1 MGRRS
6 SLTSDTKPSQDWA
19 YSFDDFDHFR
29 DLSHLS
35 YMVVQKVLEHVQCE
49 RVHFFIHNLSL
60 REYREEDRENIF
72 SITQD
77 NPLITYLA
85 LQNRIIDRKNLRDD
99 PIFREYDVNSFILID
114 QLGVGTLVPFV
125 YRYQLLGFLGI
136 TQQEQQTKLTRE
148 ERSFLHALQRDLLQ
162 NLYAALMIDRRFS
175 ELVILSDLGKE
186 ISSIKDL
193 PELFDVLFEKISRVF
208 RFDTGVL
215 WLAENEEMSDLP
227 VLGIAAS
234 KGLAPEWQ
242 TMRLVSGESISG
254 HVYQAG
260 KPLLVK
266 ELTRNAFFSQSNR
279 EPWLTDALLS
289 IPLRS
294 SDHSIGVLTL
304 HCSGDTTGFTGENLH
319 LISIF
324 ANFTAATISNIRLYS
339 KLEKGYIETISALA
353 AALDAKDP
361 YTKGHSERVMHYAVG
376 MATRM
381 GLSKK
386 KIRLI
391 QFAAILHDI
400 GKIGISGDIIR
411 KESGLTDDEYAII
424 KRHPEIGE
432 QIISAIDFLQDAR
445 IFIKYHHERYDGSG
459 YYRMDKTDLPR
470 EAMILSIADSFDA
483 MTTDRPYRRALS
495 FEQALS
501 ELRSDIGRQFDPE
514 SYDALVQFLRETG
527 KISDGF
533 SAG

>member
-1 MGRRS
+1 M
-6 SLTSDTKPSQDWA
+6 TSDKKPSQDWSW
-19 YSFDDFDHFR
+19 SFDDFDHFR

-35 YMVVQKVLEHVQCE
+35 YMVVQKVLEHVKCE

-72 SITQD
+72 SITED

-85 LQNRIIDRKNLRDD
+85 LQNRIIDRKNLRED
-99 PIFREYDVNSFILID
+99 PIFREDEVNSFILID
-114 QLGVGTLVPFV
+114 QLGMGTIVPFV

-136 TQQEQQTKLTRE
+136 SQPPDHQKLDKT
-148 ERSFLHALQRDLLQ
+148 ERDFLHALQRDLLQ

-193 PELFDVLFEKISRVF
+193 PELFTVLFEKISRVF

-215 WLAENEEMSDLP
+215 WLAENEEMVDLP
-227 VLGIAAS
+227 LLSIAAH
-234 KGLAPEWQ
+234 KGLPEDWHGH
-242 TMRLVSGESISG
+242 RLQSGESISG
-254 HVYQAG
+254 YVYQAG
-260 KPLLVK
+260 KPLLIK
-266 ELTRNAFFSQSNR
+266 ELPRNAFFSECNR

-304 HCSGDTTGFTGENLH
+304 HCTSDTTGFTGENLH
-319 LISIF
+319 LVSIF

-376 MATRM
+376 IATCL
-381 GLSKK
+381 GLSQK

-400 GKIGISGDIIR
+400 GKIGIRGDIIR
-411 KESGLTDDEYAII
+411 KQTGLTDEEFAII

-432 QIISAIDFLQDAR
+432 QIISAIDFLQEAR
-445 IFIKYHHERYDGSG
+445 IYIKYHHERYDGSG
-459 YYRMDKTDLPR
+459 YYHMDKKELPR

-483 MTTDRPYRRALS
+483 MTTDRPYRKALK
-495 FEQALS
+495 FEEAL
-501 ELRSDIGRQFDPE
+501 LTLKADIGKQFDPE
-514 SYDALVQFLRETG
+514 SFDAFVQFLKQTG
-527 KISDGF
+527 KISEEF
-533 SAG
+533 FA